1 MVWLLQR
8 GKRFTIIVY
17 QPPEENAI
25 TIRLQNFN
33 YILPGSN
40 DFVMIA
46 SCKKNWV
53 MVYYR
58 SKIAFVQGGVRLY
71 GAMTAADHTLGGKP

>member
-1 MVWLLQR
+1 MTL
-8 GKRFTIIVY
+8 KRFTITVY
-17 QPPEENAI
+17 QEPLKNAI

-46 SCKKNWV
+46 SCKTIWC

-58 SKIAFVQGGVRLY
+58 SKIVFVQGGLRLW
-71 GAMTAADHTLGGKP
+71 AR

>member
-1 MVWLLQR
+1 M
-8 GKRFTIIVY
+8 Y
-17 QPPEENAI
+17 QSPEENAI

-40 DFVMIA
+40 DFVMIV
-46 SCKKNWV
+46 SCKKKWV

-58 SKIAFVQGGVRLY
+58 SKIAFVQGGVRLL